1 MANVLINKITESA
14 RIPEYAHKEDAG
26 LDLFS
31 DEDSVLKSCEI
42 KCISTG
48 IRIELPK
55 NIEGQVRPKSGLAL
69 KYGLTVLNTPGTI
82 DPNYRG
88 EIKVILIN
96 LGKEPYEIKK
106 GTKIAQLVFNKI
118 EKPKIKIVEKLSKT
132 KRNENGFGST
142 GLT

>member
-1 MANVLINKITESA
+1 MANVLIKKITESA
-14 RIPEYAHKEDAG
+14 KIPAYAHQEDAG
-26 LDLFS
+26 MDLFS
-31 DEDSVLKSCEI
+31 DEDCLVKPSEI

-69 KYGLTVLNTPGTI
+69 NYGLTVLNTPGTI

-88 EIKVILIN
+88 EIKVILTN
-96 LGKEPYEIKK
+96 LGKETYNVRK

-118 EKPKIKIVEKLSKT
+118 EKPKIKIVEKLSET

>member
-1 MANVLINKITESA
+1 MATVLINKITESA
-14 RIPEYAHKEDAG
+14 KIPAYAHEEDAG
-26 LDLFS
+26 MDLFS
-31 DEDSVLKSCEI
+31 DENATIKQNEI

-55 NIEGQVRPKSGLAL
+55 DIEGQVRPKSGLAL
-69 KYGLTVLNTPGTI
+69 NYGLTVLNTPGTI

-96 LGKEPYEIKK
+96 LGKEIYEVKK
-106 GTKIAQLVFNKI
+106 GTKIAQLIFNKI
-118 EKPKIKIVEKLSKT
+118 EKPEIKIVEKLSET
-132 KRNENGFGST
+132 KRNEKGFGST